1 MPGLRE
7 RSNKTQ
13 VHRATIAVR
22 TAAPQF
28 FLFTLGEGGEVATN
42 AIRVNVAAYFDFLL
56 LRVSQQKDRS
66 KKKKNNAAKQEEH
79 PDARHD
85 LLPDA

>member
-1 MPGLRE
+1 MIEQDTGSSCNNRG
-7 RSNKTQ
+7 SN
-13 VHRATIAVR
+13 RGSSI
-22 TAAPQF
+22 

-66 KKKKNNAAKQEEH
+66 KRNKNKNQSSQIAKIGALTE
-79 PDARHD
+79 
-85 LLPDA
+85 